1 MSLIYSDSL
10 IYSGGC
16 PLSTP
21 STPTLIYAVGV
32 PYLFNIRWWIFHLL
46 RCPEK
51 LDHSNVAA

>member
-32 PYLFNIRWWIFHLL
+32 PYLLV
-46 RCPEK
+46 EYV
-51 LDHSNVAA
+51 DVAA